1 MERRQNQV
9 YRRVAEVA
17 EKDLSSD
24 PIGRRRLDQKLLPF
38 DHKTGTL
45 RRLYKLLRA
54 LSLGVT
60 EAFLFGGFS
69 PPNKKS
75 VSPRPLRLCV
85 ENPTLDKRDN
95 FPLTTQNIVIAFHIN
110 RVPYPD

>member
-1 MERRQNQV
+1 MIEITAVQEQLNLVERQLIPLAILASIPLFQNQV

-45 RRLYKLLRA
+45 
-54 LSLGVT
+54 
-60 EAFLFGGFS
+60 
-69 PPNKKS
+69 
-75 VSPRPLRLCV
+75 
-85 ENPTLDKRDN
+85 
-95 FPLTTQNIVIAFHIN
+95 
-110 RVPYPD
+110 

>member
-1 MERRQNQV
+1 
-9 YRRVAEVA
+9 
-17 EKDLSSD
+17 
-24 PIGRRRLDQKLLPF
+24 LDQKLLPF

-60 EAFLFGGFS
+60 EAFLFGGPS
-69 PPNKKS
+69 PPKKKS

-85 ENPTLDKRDN
+85 ENPTFKRDN
-95 FPLTTQNIVIAFHIN
+95 FTLTTQNIVIAFHIN